1 MRKKGLIIT
10 IGVAALIV
18 IGSVWLMRSDD
29 KRLPLV
35 AITQIATHPALDEV
49 RAGIVK
55 GLSQRGYEDGR
66 DIEILFRNANGDASL
81 TTPIAEDFVRR
92 NPTVIVPISTP
103 STIAIANATKDIP
116 IVFSGVADPV
126 GSGLVQD
133 LETPSGGNVTGV
145 CDRWPFRA
153 QVQAFFDIFPESR
166 RIGMMYTKGDD
177 VSRIGVEAMEE
188 ISSEM
193 GFYLRLLPV
202 TAPHDIYPS
211 ALSLL
216 LDVDTIYT
224 GIDHLILE
232 NMDGLVKAANE
243 AGKPLFG
250 GESGCV
256 EKGAVLALSIDMTEF
271 GDVTAEM
278 IVKVLEGGNPG
289 DMPVRVL
296 SKGHL
301 MINRQAAKAFG
312 LDVAALETGGAI
324 IMDKSGP

>member
-1 MRKKGLIIT
+1 MGKKGLIIT

-18 IGSVWLMRSDD
+18 VGFVWSSRSND

-49 RAGIVK
+49 RAGIVA

-66 DIEILFRNANGDASL
+66 NIEILFRNANGDASL

-92 NPTVIVPISTP
+92 NPAVIVPISTP
-103 STIAIANATKDIP
+103 STMAVANATKDIP

-126 GSGLVQD
+126 GTGLVTD
-133 LETPSGGNVTGV
+133 LTSPQGGNLTGV
-145 CDRWPFRA
+145 CDRWPFRE
-153 QVQAFFDIFPESR
+153 QVRAFFNLFPESR
-166 RIGMMYTKGDD
+166 RIGMLYTKGDD
-177 VSRIGVEAMEE
+177 VSRIGVEAMTE

-202 TAPHDIYPS
+202 TAAHDIYPS
-211 ALSLL
+211 AQSLL

-224 GIDHLILE
+224 GIDHMILE
-232 NMDGLVKAANE
+232 NMDGLVKAAGE

-250 GESGCV
+250 GESGSV
-256 EKGAVLALSIDMTEF
+256 EKGAVLALSINMTEF
-271 GDVTAEM
+271 GDVTAD
-278 IVKVLEGGNPG
+278 IVAKILQGIDPG

-296 SKGHL
+296 SDGDL
-301 MINRQAAKAFG
+301 MINRGAAKAFG
-312 LDVAALETGGAI
+312 LDVDALEAGGAVI
-324 IMDKSGP
+324 IDEPGP